1 MCNGGMAWRW
11 CVDGTEAM
19 CTVVCQG
26 PTRSGFARVRWHRGR
41 MSGNIVAAL
50 KEMRKFRGSMV
61 FGGLVV
67 AMVFFRTAP
76 ATVSKS

>member
-1 MCNGGMAWRW
+1 
-11 CVDGTEAM
+11 
-19 CTVVCQG
+19 
-26 PTRSGFARVRWHRGR
+26 
-41 MSGNIVAAL
+41 MSGNTVAAL